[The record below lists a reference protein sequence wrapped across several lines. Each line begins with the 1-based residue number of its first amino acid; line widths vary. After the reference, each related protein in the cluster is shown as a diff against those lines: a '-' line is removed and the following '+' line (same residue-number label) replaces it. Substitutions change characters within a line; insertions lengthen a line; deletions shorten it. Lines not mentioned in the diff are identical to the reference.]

1 MKTSLETLEGLK
13 RSLTVDVSIDTFNE
27 KVDKILK
34 TMASQVSIDGFRKG
48 KVPVAMVKKRFGDN
62 AKSDAVNEIVNETL
76 VEALT
81 EAKVTPA
88 ARPSVTK
95 VDAEGD
101 TDFSYSVEFEVF
113 PEVKLEDFSKL
124 EVEQIE
130 VDITKADEERTL
142 KGLQEQLIEFK
153 TVKRKSKEGDRV
165 SMDFV
170 GTIEGET
177 FEGGEAKDFK
187 LVLGKGTMIPGF
199 EEAVTDVAAGK
210 SVDLDVSFPDDYHA
224 THLAG
229 KPVKFKITINEVGSP
244 KEPKLD
250 AAFAKKFGESDMDAL
265 LVSMKEQMRTEID
278 GRIEQLN
285 KDALFNALA
294 AANKFDVPQGSIDG
308 EAQNLLTEMQERMQ
322 QQGQTPQADMPTS
335 VFNEEAE
342 RRVKL
347 GLMVGQ
353 IASDNQMQASME
365 QIDARIQEMSQ
376 AYGENAQQM
385 VDYYNEDVTR
395 KSSVELM
402 IVEKMVQEKILESA
416 KVKIVKKK
424 FTDITE
430 FSWSS

>member
-13 RSLTVDVSIDTFNE
+13 RSLTVGVSIDTFNQ
-27 KVDKILK
+27 KVDKVLK

-48 KVPVAMVKKRFGDN
+48 KVPVSMVKQRFGDN

-76 VEALT
+76 VEALS
-81 EAKVTPA
+81 EVKATPA
-88 ARPSVTK
+88 ARPTVTK
-95 VDAEGD
+95 IDSESD
-101 TDFSYSVEFEVF
+101 TDFSYTVEFEVF
-113 PEVKLEDFSKL
+113 PTVDMADFAEL

-130 VDITKADEERTL
+130 VDITKEDEEKTL
-142 KGLQEQLIEFK
+142 AGLQEQLIEFK
-153 TVKRKSKEGDRV
+153 PVKRKSKEGDRV
-165 SMDFV
+165 AMDFV

-177 FEGGEAKDFK
+177 FEGGDAKDFK

-199 EEAVTDVAAGK
+199 EESITDVATGK
-210 SVDLDVSFPDDYHA
+210 TVDLDVSFPDDYHA

-229 KPVKFKITINEVGSP
+229 KPVKFAITINEVGSP

-250 AAFAKKFGESDMDAL
+250 AEFAKKFGEDDMDAL
-265 LVSMKEQMRTEID
+265 LISMKGQMRTEID

-285 KDALFNALA
+285 KDSLFNALA
-294 AANKFDVPQGSIDG
+294 AANEFDVPQGSIDG

-322 QQGQTPQADMPTS
+322 QQGQTPQTEMPAS
-335 VFNEEAE
+335 LFNDEAE

-353 IASDNQMQASME
+353 IASDNNMQASMD
-365 QIDARIQEMSQ
+365 QIDAKIQDMSQ

-385 VDYYNEDVTR
+385 VDYYNEDVSR

-402 IVEKMVQEKILESA
+402 IVEKMVQDTILAKAKIN
-416 KVKIVKKK
+416 IVKRK

-430 FSWSS
+430 KG